1 MDTKDRFLQF
11 WFEGVNDYIEK
22 ENDKEVNRF
31 LKRCAKSCS
40 DSYSLK
46 IYQEAFANE
55 SFSLKE
61 SLDIL
66 KDSFSDFEYK
76 IFSDKIEII
85 YKNCG
90 CDLVRENLIKSS
102 RLCRC
107 SELSLKYNWE
117 NMFGKNNVKIDRMS
131 SVLESDETCVFEV
144 RLKQLGH
151 IT

>member
-1 MDTKDRFLQF
+1 MKCFL
-11 WFEGVNDYIEK
+11 EK
-22 ENDKEVNRF
+22 
-31 LKRCAKSCS
+31 CAKSCS

-46 IYQEAFANE
+46 IYQEAFEDENI
-55 SFSLKE
+55 SIKE
-61 SLDIL
+61 SLEIL
-66 KDSFSDFEYK
+66 KDSFSDFKYK

-85 YKNCG
+85 YEKCS

-102 RLCRC
+102 RICMC

-117 NMFGKNNVKIDRMS
+117 NIFGENNVEINRMS
-131 SVLESDETCVFEV
+131 SVLEGDETCIFEV